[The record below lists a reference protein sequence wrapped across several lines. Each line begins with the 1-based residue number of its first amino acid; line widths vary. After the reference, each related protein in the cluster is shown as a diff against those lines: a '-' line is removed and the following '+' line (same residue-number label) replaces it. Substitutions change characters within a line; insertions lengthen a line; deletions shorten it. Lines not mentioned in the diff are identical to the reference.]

1 LISFAN
7 LYRKPPKTTSKPKYG
22 TLWIRFLAGNLI
34 GGITY
39 SQIQN
44 FKTAQNLE
52 IKLRILI
59 TDE

>member
-1 LISFAN
+1 MV
-7 LYRKPPKTTSKPKYG
+7 PCG
-22 TLWIRFLAGNLI
+22 I

-44 FKTAQNLE
+44 SKTAQNLE

-59 TDE
+59 ANE